1 MHDDQQQAGTVS
13 RQVAGISGEGF
24 RHVALLAG
32 SQEQY
37 AAEMTGF
44 VRAALARD
52 EPVLVAVPAFRAGR
66 CGRPWAPTPGR

>member
-37 AAEMTGF
+37 LAEMTGF
-44 VRAALARD
+44 VRAALARMSRCWSRC
-52 EPVLVAVPAFRAGR
+52 PRSGPGR